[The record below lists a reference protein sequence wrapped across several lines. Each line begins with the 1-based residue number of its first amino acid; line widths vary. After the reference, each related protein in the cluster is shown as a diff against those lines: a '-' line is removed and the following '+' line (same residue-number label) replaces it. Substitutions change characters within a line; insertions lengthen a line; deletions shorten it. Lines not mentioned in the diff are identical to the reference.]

1 MSKININSAIEFIGE
16 FFSEL
21 PPQAIAMIICIST
34 LGLYI
39 MCGVILAA
47 ILGFLALSITK
58 NGIIILTLCAILVTV
73 FSIYGLIKAIQSYK
87 NIIQRYKIYK
97 S

>member
-1 MSKININSAIEFIGE
+1 MSQININSAIEFIGE

-21 PPQAIAMIICIST
+21 PPQAIAIIISIAT

-39 MCGVILAA
+39 ICGVVIAA

-58 NGIIILTLCAILVTV
+58 NGIVILTLCTLLVAV
-73 FSIYGLIKAIQSYK
+73 FSIYGLIKAIQNYK
-87 NIIQRYKIYK
+87 NIIQRYKIDE